1 MKIFENVSLK
11 DYNTFN
17 IDVKADF
24 FVSVSTIE
32 ELKYCLSTKPEQ
44 NKIIIGGGSNILFT
58 KPFKGL
64 VIHLNLKGINIIS
77 KNNNQ
82 AIVNAAAGEN
92 WHNFVS
98 WTLSEDLGGLE
109 NLSYIP
115 GNVGTAP
122 IQNIGAYGVEV
133 SQFISK
139 VRFYDFIDKQIKV
152 FNNSECNFSYRKSI
166 FQKMD
171 ILILSVN
178 FIFTLNKLFTNYE
191 SIENY
196 LNYNN
201 IDLKDLTPKKLAKY
215 IQEIR
220 LSKLPD
226 YKKLPNVGSFFKNP
240 ILDKNEYRLIHAK
253 NKKLI
258 SWDYNRDLVKVGAAR
273 LIELIKDK
281 LPKNLEVDIYD
292 NHALVLINKKNANQ
306 EDVINFSSLIKNEV
320 FKHFKIDLEI
330 EPIIIKS

>member
-1 MKIFENVSLK
+1 MIINTKAKLDNAFGIDSTSDYLLMINSENCIQDLDNFLTASIQKKLVVGEA
-11 DYNTFN
+11 TN
-17 IDVKADF
+17 IILPNHYKGIVIKNNLTNLIKHSKNEVEVGAGVNWHE
-24 FVSVSTIE
+24 FVDWTIE
-32 ELKYCLSTKPEQ
+32 
-44 NKIIIGGGSNILFT
+44 
-58 KPFKGL
+58 
-64 VIHLNLKGINIIS
+64 
-77 KNNNQ
+77 NN
-82 AIVNAAAGEN
+82 
-92 WHNFVS
+92 FY
-98 WTLSEDLGGLE
+98 GLE
-109 NLSYIP
+109 NLTLIP
-115 GNVGTAP
+115 GSVGAAP

-139 VRFYDFIDKQIKV
+139 VRFYDFTDKQIKV
-152 FNNSECNFSYRKSI
+152 FNNKECNFSYRKSI

-196 LNYNN
+196 LSFNN

-253 NKKLI
+253 NTKLI
-258 SWDYNRDLVKVGAAR
+258 SWDYNRDMVKVGAAR

-292 NHALVLINKKNANQ
+292 NHSLVLINKRNANQ
-306 EDVINFSSLIKNEV
+306 EDVINFSSLVKNEV
-320 FKHFKIDLEI
+320 FKHFKINLEI

>member
-1 MKIFENVSLK
+1 MIINTKAKLDNAFGIDSTSDYLLMINSENCIQDL
-11 DYNTFN
+11 DNFLTAN
-17 IDVKADF
+17 IQKKLVVGEATNIILPNHFKGIVIKNNLTNLIKHSKNEVEVGAGVNWHE
-24 FVSVSTIE
+24 FVDWTIE
-32 ELKYCLSTKPEQ
+32 
-44 NKIIIGGGSNILFT
+44 
-58 KPFKGL
+58 
-64 VIHLNLKGINIIS
+64 
-77 KNNNQ
+77 NN
-82 AIVNAAAGEN
+82 
-92 WHNFVS
+92 FY
-98 WTLSEDLGGLE
+98 GLE
-109 NLSYIP
+109 NLTLIP
-115 GNVGTAP
+115 GSVGAAP

-139 VRFYDFIDKQIKV
+139 VRFYDFTDKQIKV
-152 FNNSECNFSYRKSI
+152 FNNKECNFSYRKSI

-178 FIFTLNKLFTNYE
+178 FIFTVNKLFTNYE

-240 ILDKNEYRLIHAK
+240 ILDKNEYSLIHAK
-253 NKKLI
+253 NTKLI

-292 NHALVLINKKNANQ
+292 NHSLVLINKRNANQ
-306 EDVINFSSLIKNEV
+306 EDVINFSSLVKNEV
-320 FKHFKIDLEI
+320 FKHFKINLEI

>member
-1 MKIFENVSLK
+1 MIINTKAKLDNAFGIDSTSDYLLMINSENCIQDL
-11 DYNTFN
+11 DNFLTAN
-17 IDVKADF
+17 IQKKLVVGEATNIILPNHFKGIVIKNNLTNLIKHSKNEVEVGAGVNWHE
-24 FVSVSTIE
+24 FVDWTIE
-32 ELKYCLSTKPEQ
+32 
-44 NKIIIGGGSNILFT
+44 
-58 KPFKGL
+58 
-64 VIHLNLKGINIIS
+64 
-77 KNNNQ
+77 NN
-82 AIVNAAAGEN
+82 
-92 WHNFVS
+92 FY
-98 WTLSEDLGGLE
+98 GLE
-109 NLSYIP
+109 NLTLIP
-115 GNVGTAP
+115 GSVGAAP

-139 VRFYDFIDKQIKV
+139 VRFYDFTDKQIKV
-152 FNNSECNFSYRKSI
+152 FNNKECNFSYRKSI

>member
-1 MKIFENVSLK
+1 MIINTKANLDNAFGINSTSDYLLMINSENCIQDL
-11 DYNTFN
+11 DNFLTAN
-17 IDVKADF
+17 IQKKLVLGEATNIILPNHFKGIVIKNNLTNLIKHSKNEVEVGAGVNWHE
-24 FVSVSTIE
+24 FVDWTIE
-32 ELKYCLSTKPEQ
+32 
-44 NKIIIGGGSNILFT
+44 
-58 KPFKGL
+58 
-64 VIHLNLKGINIIS
+64 
-77 KNNNQ
+77 NN
-82 AIVNAAAGEN
+82 
-92 WHNFVS
+92 FY
-98 WTLSEDLGGLE
+98 GLE
-109 NLSYIP
+109 NLTLIP
-115 GNVGTAP
+115 GRVGAAP

-226 YKKLPNVGSFFKNP
+226 YKKLPNVGSFCKNP